1 MKKKVLIALL
11 VIAIVGVSVMAF
23 AGCDNRVKV
32 GFQSGTTGQFYT
44 EDHKNLNPTQY
55 NNATL
60 AVKDMV
66 DGRIK
71 YVITDIAPA
80 QAIAAQFAD
89 SVKVIEIGLTEEE
102 YCFAVNP
109 NDTKG
114 LKAKLDA
121 FLTAH
126 EAELKDLQNKY
137 VQGTNEKKVITSADK
152 NASNA
157 LVVATSPDFPPFEN
171 VSGDGYEGFDLEVM
185 DMFCKENG
193 YVLSINS
200 MDFDSIVLNVGQG
213 LSDIGAAA
221 LTWSEERAESV
232 TFSKSYYDATQVI
245 ICMKNDTT
253 FDNCRTKEDV
263 EAVLAQL

>member
-32 GFQSGTTGQFYT
+32 GFQSGTTGQSYT
-44 EDHKNLNPTQY
+44 EDHKNLKPMQY
-55 NNATL
+55 PNATL
-60 AVKDMV
+60 AVQDMIA
-66 DGRIK
+66 GRIK

-80 QAIAAQFAD
+80 QAIASQFAD
-89 SVKVIEIGLTEEE
+89 SVKVIDIGLTEEE

-109 NDTKG
+109 NDNKG
-114 LKAKLDA
+114 LKAKLDE
-121 FLTAH
+121 FLTNHAS
-126 EAELKDLQNKY
+126 ELKELQNKY
-137 VQGTNEKKVITSADK
+137 VQGTNEKKVITSADSS
-152 NASNA
+152 APNA

-171 VSGDGYEGFDLEVM
+171 VSGDGYEGFDIEVI
-185 DMFCKENG
+185 DMFCKEYG

-221 LTWSEERAESV
+221 MTWTEDRAKSV
-232 TFSKSYYDATQVI
+232 TFSKSYYDATQVV
-245 ICMKNDTT
+245 ICMKDDTT
-253 FDNCRTKEDV
+253 FDNCKTKEDV
-263 EAVLAQL
+263 EAIIAAL